1 MAVLLPLL
9 LAAAAAPTKTGH
21 GVWPK
26 PDSAEAGA
34 SDPIT
39 FSECRFVV
47 VKDSDDGLL
56 KKAAAR
62 YEAIIAADHGVELGA
77 DRSAAAY
84 SVTIKVEDVDVPL
97 SPGPDMDESYSIETH
112 AAGTTLA
119 APSVWGAL
127 RGLETFSQLV
137 KRSKD
142 GEGLELPPISISD
155 KPRFGWVG
163 AASPTPLHLTPP

>member
-1 MAVLLPLL
+1 MRMAVLLPLL

-21 GVWPK
+21 GVWPQ

-62 YEAIIAADHGVELGA
+62 YEAIIAAEMSLVVRA
-77 DRSAAAY
+77 TSCK
-84 SVTIKVEDVDVPL
+84 VTL
-97 SPGPDMDESYSIETH
+97 QN
-112 AAGTTLA
+112 LN
-119 APSVWGAL
+119 L
-127 RGLETFSQLV
+127 
-137 KRSKD
+137 
-142 GEGLELPPISISD
+142 
-155 KPRFGWVG
+155 
-163 AASPTPLHLTPP
+163 